1 MVRIAERRMSVKR
14 RRGTSTREHQ
24 LLGLVVHG
32 AQRGKLCVG
41 DGMVT
46 RGMGMQSRAGRK
58 TKVKEDRSMMGATRL
73 VFGTACAR
81 GATKRSEVVRGD
93 VAHDEEGDEHFWREG
108 QRGHRRA
115 VQVHVPAAR

>member
-1 MVRIAERRMSVKR
+1 MGVAGGNVVRMAERRTSVRR

-32 AQRGKLCVG
+32 AQRGQLCVG

-58 TKVKEDRSMMGATRL
+58 TKVEEYRSMMGGDASSVRDDVREGGDKAL
-73 VFGTACAR
+73 RGCAR
-81 GATKRSEVVRGD
+81 RCGA
-93 VAHDEEGDEHFWREG
+93 
-108 QRGHRRA
+108 
-115 VQVHVPAAR
+115 